1 MLRVKKDNTQTTKKN
16 DINMNIFYKSN
27 KHSLN
32 YENNLFS
39 FDLLYANYCLRK
51 DSIYKQNV
59 YHKHPN
65 NYELQYVLN
74 GTAVHE
80 LSNGK
85 QFILKKGHFL
95 LMPPDTK
102 HKINIESPEFAKI
115 SFSFSLNPKSIP
127 QTNFYEIAEKS
138 AKNITI
144 YKAPK
149 IMKVL
154 AQNLI
159 DCNKKVP
166 DYKNLVLFNILSLV
180 IHILGLI
187 VENNEIHIK
196 KNYNDQRINDAIKYI
211 EENISASTTVEEVAK
226 HVHLSAKQFTRIFT
240 NTLNISPG
248 DYIKNQ
254 RAKLIRNYLIN
265 LDYSLEDIAEILGY
279 NDTASLIKFFKRIE
293 GVTPYHY
300 RKQLYIM

>member
-1 MLRVKKDNTQTTKKN
+1 MRTDNKQSIKKANVNTN
-16 DINMNIFYKSN
+16 INIFYKSN
-27 KHSLN
+27 KHSLT

-39 FDLLYANYCLRK
+39 FDLLYANYCSRK
-51 DSIYKQNV
+51 DSLYKQNV

-80 LSNGK
+80 LSDGK
-85 QFILKKGHFL
+85 QFTLKKGYFI

-102 HKINIESPEFAKI
+102 HKINLESPDFAKL
-115 SFSFSLNPKSIP
+115 SFSFSLNPKAIS
-127 QTNFYEIAEKS
+127 QTNFYEIAEK
-138 AKNITI
+138 AARNIAI

-149 IMKVL
+149 IIKTL
-154 AQNLI
+154 TQALI
-159 DCNKKVP
+159 ECNVKIP
-166 DYKNLVLFNILSLV
+166 DYKNFVLFNILSLV
-180 IHILGLI
+180 VHIFGI
-187 VENNEIHIK
+187 IAENNEIQIK

-211 EENISASTTVEEVAK
+211 EENISATTTVKEVSE

-265 LDYSLEDIAEILGY
+265 LDYTLEDIAENLGY

>member
-1 MLRVKKDNTQTTKKN
+1 MKTDNTQTKKTN
-16 DINMNIFYKSN
+16 TNTNINIFYKSN

-51 DSIYKQNV
+51 DSLYKQTI

-74 GTAVHE
+74 GSAVHE

-85 QFILKKGHFL
+85 QFTLKKGYFL

-102 HKINIESPEFAKI
+102 HKINLESPDFSKV
-115 SFSFSLNPKSIP
+115 SFSFSLTPKIIP
-127 QTNFYEIAEKS
+127 QTNIYEIAEKA
-138 AKNITI
+138 AKNITV

-149 IMKVL
+149 IMRVL
-154 AQNLI
+154 AQNLV
-159 DCNKKVP
+159 DCYVKKVP

-180 IHILGLI
+180 VHIFGLI
-187 VENNEIHIK
+187 VENNEIQIK
-196 KNYNDQRINDAIKYI
+196 KSYNDQRINDAIKYI
-211 EENISASTTVEEVAK
+211 EENINASTTVEEVAR
-226 HVHLSAKQFTRIFT
+226 HVHLSTKQLTRIFT
-240 NTLNISPG
+240 NALNISPG

-254 RAKLIRNYLIN
+254 RGKLIRNYLIN

-279 NDTASLIKFFKRIE
+279 NDTTSLIKFFKRIE

-300 RKQLYIM
+300 RKLLYNM

>member
-1 MLRVKKDNTQTTKKN
+1 MRTDNKQSIKKANVNTN
-16 DINMNIFYKSN
+16 INIFYKSN
-27 KHSLN
+27 KHSLT

-39 FDLLYANYCLRK
+39 FDLLYANYCSKK
-51 DSIYKQNV
+51 DSLYKQTV

-80 LSNGK
+80 LSDGK
-85 QFILKKGHFL
+85 QFTLKKGYFI

-102 HKINIESPEFAKI
+102 HKINLESPDFAKL
-115 SFSFSLNPKSIP
+115 SFSFSLNPKSIS
-127 QTNFYEIAEKS
+127 QTNFYEIAEK
-138 AKNITI
+138 AARNIAI

-149 IMKVL
+149 IMKTL
-154 AQNLI
+154 TQALI
-159 DCNKKVP
+159 ECNVKIP
-166 DYKNLVLFNILSLV
+166 DYKNFVLFNILSLV
-180 IHILGLI
+180 VHIFGI
-187 VENNEIHIK
+187 IAENSEIQIK

-211 EENISASTTVEEVAK
+211 EENISATTTVKEVSE

-265 LDYSLEDIAEILGY
+265 LDYTLEDIAENLGY